1 MEWPKCCIFNPKLT
15 LHPHCPRAAQVNFQ
29 PGNLAYIDDMELE
42 LLQFHFHAPSE
53 HAMDGKRYAMEVHLV
68 HRNKAT
74 GELLQQQH
82 TKYQGVLRSG
92 SGVCFGGLKA
102 VAGRC

>member
-1 MEWPKCCIFNPKLT
+1 M
-15 LHPHCPRAAQVNFQ
+15 NFQ

-74 GELLQQQH
+74 GEPNACLHVTHSKLQ
-82 TKYQGVLRSG
+82 RSFDG
-92 SGVCFGGLKA
+92 ALTSPPEHLQATWPCWA
-102 VAGRC
+102 SCWSPADW